1 MPNTSISQ
9 PSRVET
15 AMQKTTSMP
24 IVEQLDTF
32 FQPKSVAVV
41 GASKKIN
48 KAGHVIFKNFVDNK
62 RRGVFKGELYPVN
75 PHEDHILAF
84 KCFPSITDIVGN
96 VELVVVVIPAE
107 NTPRVMEE
115 AAEKHAKAAV
125 IIGGGFGEVGNSEL
139 EVKVKT
145 IAQEAGIRVL
155 GPNCLGVYDPNT
167 GVDMLF
173 LPETKVLTSG
183 DEVVATP
190 RPMSGPIA
198 VVTQSG
204 AFGVAV
210 LDYMAGEQM
219 GLSKFVSFGNK
230 IDVNETEMLQYLLH
244 DEQTRVILL
253 YAESIDAGREFLE
266 VAKEVTKHK
275 PIVAIKAGRT
285 DAGARAA
292 RSHTGAIA
300 GSDKIY
306 DSVFLQSG
314 VLRVRDMEE
323 FLDTGEALAFQPPA
337 AGNNVAVIT
346 SAGGPAIMAIDE
358 CVTKGINVNRFS
370 DETIQKFERLKKEG
384 ELPSFATN
392 YNPVDLTGSA
402 TSEMF
407 ESGTKILLED
417 PEIYGVM
424 VFGLHHSPAM
434 QEDYVDKIVN
444 LTRNYLKPVVAC
456 DIGETEM
463 ALHIRDRFDKQGIPA
478 YSSPEDASRAIAALV
493 HYGVYLKKC
502 GFFDDYL
509 ERFREKGR
517 R

>member
-1 MPNTSISQ
+1 MLGSSISQ
-9 PSRVET
+9 LLKRET
-15 AMQKTTSMP
+15 AMDEATAMSTVK
-24 IVEQLDTF
+24 QLNTF

-41 GASKKIN
+41 GASKKII

-62 RRGVFKGELYPVN
+62 RRGVFKGDLYPIN
-75 PHEDHILAF
+75 PHEEYILAF
-84 KCFPSITDIVGN
+84 KCLPSLSKIVGSLD
-96 VELVVVVIPAE
+96 LVVIVVPAE
-107 NTPRVMEE
+107 NVPQIMSE

-125 IIGGGFGEVGNSEL
+125 IISGGFGEVGNQQL
-139 EVKVKT
+139 EAKVKT
-145 IAQEAGIRVL
+145 IAKEAGIRVL
-155 GPNCLGVYDPNT
+155 GPNCLGVYDPTT

-173 LPETKVLTSG
+173 LPETKVLTTG

-198 VVTQSG
+198 IVTQSG

-253 YAESIDAGREFLE
+253 YAESIESGREFLE
-266 VAKEVTKHK
+266 VAKEVTKCK

-300 GSDKIY
+300 GSDRIY

-314 VLRVRDMEE
+314 VLRARDMEE
-323 FLDTGEALAFQPPA
+323 FLDAGEALAFQPPA
-337 AGNNVAVIT
+337 AGNNVAVVT

-358 CVTKGINVNRFS
+358 CVSRGVNVNKFS
-370 DETIQKFERLKKEG
+370 EETIQKFEELKRKG
-384 ELPSFATN
+384 KLPSFATN
-392 YNPVDLTGSA
+392 FNPLDLTGSA
-402 TSEMF
+402 TTEMF
-407 ESGTKILLED
+407 EVGTKILLED
-417 PEIYGVM
+417 PEIFGVM

-434 QEDYVDKIVN
+434 QEDYVDKIIN
-444 LTRNYLKPVVAC
+444 LSRNYFKPVVAC

-463 ALHIRDRFDKQGIPA
+463 ALQIRDRFDKQGVPA
-478 YSSPEDASRAIAALV
+478 YSSPEDASRAMAALT
-493 HYGVYLKKC
+493 HYGLYLKKN
-502 GFFDDYL
+502 GFLDDYL
-509 ERFREKGR
+509 ERFKEKVR
-517 R
+517 K

>member
-1 MPNTSISQ
+1 VVPAKNVPQVMS
-9 PSRVET
+9 E
-15 AMQKTTSMP
+15 
-24 IVEQLDTF
+24 
-32 FQPKSVAVV
+32 AV
-41 GASKKIN
+41 
-48 KAGHVIFKNFVDNK
+48 
-62 RRGVFKGELYPVN
+62 
-75 PHEDHILAF
+75 
-84 KCFPSITDIVGN
+84 
-96 VELVVVVIPAE
+96 
-107 NTPRVMEE
+107 
-115 AAEKHAKAAV
+115 EKHAKAAV
-125 IIGGGFGEVGNSEL
+125 IISGGFGEVGNREL
-139 EVKVKT
+139 EVKVQT
-145 IAQEAGIRVL
+145 IAKEAGIRVL
-155 GPNCLGVYDPNT
+155 GPNCLGVYDPTT

-173 LPETKVLTSG
+173 LPETKVLTTG

-198 VVTQSG
+198 IVTQSG

-266 VAKEVTKHK
+266 VAKEVTKYK
-275 PIVAIKAGRT
+275 PIVAIKAGKT
-285 DAGARAA
+285 EAGARAA

-306 DSVFLQSG
+306 DSVFLQAG

-323 FLDTGEALAFQPPA
+323 FLDAGEALAFQPPA
-337 AGNNVAVIT
+337 AGNNVAVVT

-358 CVTKGINVNRFS
+358 CVARGVNVNKFS
-370 DETIQKFERLKKEG
+370 DATVQKFEKLKKDG
-384 ELPSFATN
+384 KLPSFATN
-392 YNPVDLTGSA
+392 FNPLDLTGSA

-407 ESGTKILLED
+407 EIGTKILLED

-444 LTRNYLKPVVAC
+444 LSRNYFKPVVAC

-478 YSSPEDASRAIAALV
+478 YSSPEDASRAMATLI
-493 HYGVYLKKC
+493 HYGLYLNKN
-502 GFFDDYL
+502 GFLDKYL
-509 ERFREKGR
+509 ERFKEKVSK
-517 R
+517 